1 MSDKIDPKEEGNGL
15 CETLAL
21 KSSYMFFKQVVFFE
35 LLPQDF
41 PLEFVTGDYA
51 VPPRIRN

>member
-1 MSDKIDPKEEGNGL
+1 MSDKIGPKEERNGL

-21 KSSYMFFKQVVFFE
+21 KSSYLFFKQVVFFE

-51 VPPRIRN
+51 VPPRTRN